1 MNRASDNDAYFF
13 LRARGFSVSDA
24 KRLSEN
30 QYWLFKKNV
39 EVAEKEK

>member
-30 QYWLFKKNV
+30 QYWLFKKKV
-39 EVAEKEK
+39 EVAES